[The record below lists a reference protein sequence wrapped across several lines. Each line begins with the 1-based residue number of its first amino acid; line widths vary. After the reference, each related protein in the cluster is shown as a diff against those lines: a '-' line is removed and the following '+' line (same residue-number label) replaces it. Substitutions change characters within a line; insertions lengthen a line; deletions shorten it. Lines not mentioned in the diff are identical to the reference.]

1 MVTIKQV
8 KGSALSPR
16 NGIIVHGCNA
26 QGVMGSGFA
35 DTLRKTYPG
44 AYRIYRQ
51 AYEKDGLHLGEV
63 HYYRHPI
70 ELDGSQVI
78 IANAITQQYYGRDK
92 SVVYVDYPA
101 VSKCFESVAKLARV
115 TGLPVHFPL
124 VGCGLANGQ
133 WNEVSSRIEQALGP
147 DIDKTLWIYP

>member
-35 DTLRKTYPG
+35 DSVKQMYPG
-44 AYRIYRQ
+44 AFRVYRQ
-51 AYEKDGLHLGEV
+51 AYEKNGLRLGEV
-63 HYYRHPI
+63 HYYRHPA

-78 IANAITQQYYGRDK
+78 IANAITQQYYGRNK
-92 SVVYVDYPA
+92 NIIYVDYPA
-101 VSKCFESVAKLARV
+101 ISTCFDSVAKLARE

-124 VGCGLANGQ
+124 IGCGLANGA
-133 WNEVSSRIEQALGP
+133 WSEVAARIEKALGP
-147 DIDKTLWIYP
+147 DIEKTLWIFQ

>member
-1 MVTIKQV
+1 MVTIKEI
-8 KGSALSPR
+8 KGSALAPR

-26 QGVMGSGFA
+26 QGKMASGFA
-35 DTLRKTYPG
+35 KSLRQTYPG
-44 AYRIYRQ
+44 AYRVYLQ
-51 AYEKDGLHLGEV
+51 AHEKDGLKLGQV
-63 HYYRHPI
+63 IYYRHPA

-78 IANAITQQYYGRDK
+78 IANAITQQYYGRNKDI
-92 SVVYVDYPA
+92 VYVSYPA
-101 VSKCFESVAKLARV
+101 ISTCFENVAKLARE

-133 WNEVSSRIEQALGP
+133 WHEVSARIEQALGP